1 MTKEKY
7 IYSYKD
13 TTKFKASLI
22 SKLQLLDIDI
32 NYNEKKYENLKI
44 YYEVEYYPLD
54 DNFSPII

>member
-13 TTKFKASLI
+13 TTKFKASLT